1 MSYDTHKTWLYR
13 LEGRYIHLWQYIQG
27 AATTTLGDY
36 KIRLPGEY
44 YGNQLIY
51 PNEDITNGLRI
62 EYTALIEPFVDEAWE
77 SLTARV
83 SSSTI
88 NFQVAAS
95 AFYTDA
101 TGITFAAIGGSTN
114 DIISGFTDADKYFY
128 VGQSI
133 VITGADTGGN
143 NKTYTVNSVS
153 STSIIVDEDIGG
165 GESDQTITVKNNGNA
180 ILGGEDGTDTFTDF
194 AAGDKIR
201 VIGSASNDAD
211 YLISSKSSNG
221 DALVISSAP
230 SAVESASES
239 ITIYQIPAEDATPD
253 ESNHVNLNRLLS
265 LSVVDYLKAQ
275 LADMQGNVQMKE
287 YYMRE
292 FWKKVGD
299 NESNKR
305 KISMTFPTAPF
316 AVR

>member
-1 MSYDTHKTWLYR
+1 VSYDTHKTWLYR

-51 PNEDITNGLRI
+51 PNEDITNGLRV

-77 SLTARV
+77 SLTARA

-88 NFQVAAS
+88 SFGDGDGGSSRDTIN
-95 AFYTDA
+95 YTSGLGDFA
-101 TGITFAAIGGSTN
+101 TG
-114 DIISGFTDADKYFY
+114 DK
-128 VGQSI
+128 VRI
-133 VITGADTGGN
+133 
-143 NKTYTVNSVS
+143 
-153 STSIIVDEDIGG
+153 
-165 GESDQTITVKNNGNA
+165 
-180 ILGGEDGTDTFTDF
+180 
-194 AAGDKIR
+194 
-201 VIGSASNDAD
+201 IGSASNDGD
-211 YLISSKSSNG
+211 YVIANAASSSILEVAAGSF
-221 DALVISSAP
+221 ATE
-230 SAVESASES
+230 AVGQS
-239 ITIYQIPAEDATPD
+239 ITVYQIPDEDATPD
-253 ESNHVNLNRLLS
+253 ETNHVNLNRLLS